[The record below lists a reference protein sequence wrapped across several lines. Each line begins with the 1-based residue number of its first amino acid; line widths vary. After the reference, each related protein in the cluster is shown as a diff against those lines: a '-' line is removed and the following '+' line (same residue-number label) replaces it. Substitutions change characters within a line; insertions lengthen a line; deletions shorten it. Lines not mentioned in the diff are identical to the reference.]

1 MADILTILRWEALG
15 LLFALF
21 GVLAIQV
28 LTGQVSTS
36 GLFMRK
42 EGNRSFSPERVQLL
56 LATLAASFQFLSQ
69 VAKDP
74 SQLPQIPASWL
85 LLFGGSHSL
94 YLGRRLYLS
103 QSKRKDA

>member
-1 MADILTILRWEALG
+1 MADILTILRWEGLG

-21 GVLAIQV
+21 GVLAIQI

-36 GLFMRK
+36 SLLMRK